1 MSDLYFLPSGV
12 PAPSRSWKYSPSTQ
26 HVKSGELALPAPS
39 RSWKYSPSTYHLRPI
54 PPLTISPV
62 ISTPGGLYLLVPF
75 AGKIVQLGRSIEQD
89 IARGVIQKLSLGRA
103 VEENRS
109 YLLNL
114 THRYFLGR
122 SLEVDLSYLINLSQP
137 GLGQVTRYVTIEL
150 SDKNRRTRRDIHRDI
165 ITYSTGHTKVNFVH
179 KAVTDEVRYSQHV
192 DRIFF
197 QKNL

>member
-62 ISTPGGLYLLVPF
+62 ISTPGGLYLLGPF
-75 AGKIVQLGRSIEQD
+75 AGKIVQLGRSIERD

>member
-75 AGKIVQLGRSIEQD
+75 AGKIVQLGRSIERD